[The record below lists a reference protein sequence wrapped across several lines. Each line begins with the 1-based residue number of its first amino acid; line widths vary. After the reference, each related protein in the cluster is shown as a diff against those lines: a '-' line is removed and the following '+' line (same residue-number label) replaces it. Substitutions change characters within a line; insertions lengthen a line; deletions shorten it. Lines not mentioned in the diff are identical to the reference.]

1 MRTRRRLA
9 AGIAAAAVLGSLGV
23 AAATPASAKT
33 NNGETKVTM
42 SQSLLDKLS
51 AENIRVEAFEPARA
65 KGTTITFPAKQ
76 KKPRYITHTG
86 GMAVLI
92 ADLGTVLLNF
102 KFDLQDETV
111 DVSLQNGTVIKDA
124 FDLRNVKIKKEAVT
138 ANLKITRVSAN
149 LLNEA
154 TYETVFKEG
163 MTLGTSRT
171 KF

>member
-1 MRTRRRLA
+1 MRKRRRLT

-23 AAATPASAKT
+23 GVATPASAKAT
-33 NNGETKVTM
+33 KGETNVTM

-51 AENIRVEAFEPARA
+51 VENIRVEAFEPARA
-65 KGTTITFPAKQ
+65 KGTTIIFPAKQ
-76 KKPRYITHTG
+76 NKPRYITHTG

-124 FDLRNVKIKKEAVT
+124 FDLRNVKIKKKAVT
-138 ANLKITRVSAN
+138 ANLKITKVSAK

-154 TYETVFKEG
+154 TYETVFKQG
-163 MTLGTSRT
+163 MTLGASRT

>member
-1 MRTRRRLA
+1 MRTRRRLT

-23 AAATPASAKT
+23 AGATPASAKT

-51 AENIRVEAFEPARA
+51 AENVRVEAFAPARA
-65 KGTTITFPAKQ
+65 KGTSIIFPAKQ

-124 FDLRNVKIKKEAVT
+124 FDLRNVKIKKAAVT
-138 ANLKITRVSAN
+138 ANLKVTKASAK

-154 TYETVFKEG
+154 TYQTVFKAG

>member
-1 MRTRRRLA
+1 M
-9 AGIAAAAVLGSLGV
+9 LGSLGV
-23 AAATPASAKT
+23 AAESPASAKA
-33 NNGETKVTM
+33 NKGETKVTI
-42 SQSLLDKLS
+42 SQSTVVKLN
-51 AENIRVEAFEPARA
+51 AEGVRVEEFDPAKA
-65 KGTTITFPAKQ
+65 KGATGFLFEAKQ

-124 FDLRNVKIKKEAVT
+124 FDLRNVKIKKTAVT

>member
-23 AAATPASAKT
+23 GAATPASAKA
-33 NNGETKVTM
+33 NKGETSVTVP
-42 SQSLLDKLS
+42 QSLLDKLS
-51 AENIRVEAFEPARA
+51 AENIRVEAFDPARA
-65 KGTTITFPAKQ
+65 KGTTIIFPAKQ

-92 ADLGTVLLNF
+92 ADLGVVLLNF
-102 KFDLQDETV
+102 TFDLQDETV

-124 FDLRNVKIKKEAVT
+124 FDLRDVKIKKRAVT
-138 ANLKITRVSAN
+138 ADLKVTKVSAK

-154 TYETVFKEG
+154 TYETVFKQG